1 MPFSRLSAQN
11 EPIPMAARGVPAPLQ
26 PVGPQLT
33 ELPAS
38 AATVYRVRPR
48 LQSANKIEELSL
60 SELRGKI
67 RRNRVSFPSQVPIFP
82 KHDRPDIQRKAVQL
96 YFLFGWSCSRIAQ
109 RYGVLRQRIQQIL
122 STWKRRAIQMGYIQE
137 IPPALPSRDLGK
149 LIQ

>member
-1 MPFSRLSAQN
+1 
-11 EPIPMAARGVPAPLQ
+11 MAARSVPNPLQ
-26 PVGPQLT
+26 PTRPQLPVPG
-33 ELPAS
+33 PA
-38 AATVYRVRPR
+38 VYRVRPR
-48 LQSANKIEELSL
+48 PESANKIEELSL

-67 RRNRVSFPSQVPIFP
+67 RRNRVSFPAQVPTFQ
-82 KHDRPDIQRKAVQL
+82 KHDRPDLQCKTVQL

-137 IPPALPSRDLGK
+137 IPPALPLREFSK